1 MKYILYITYDGLTDP
16 LGQSQI
22 LPYVTG
28 LVEYGYKFVILSCE
42 KKVAYEENKDIIYD
56 IVNTH
61 KISWEPILYT
71 KQPPILSTLFDYWK
85 LKIKAILLQKKYN
98 FSLVH
103 CRSYI
108 PSMIGLHLKNKY
120 NVKFLFDMRGFWAD
134 ERVDG
139 ELWDRKKFIF
149 NYIYLFFKKQE
160 KCFLKNADH
169 VISLTH
175 SGLKE
180 IRSWNYTKEELPASV
195 IPCCVDTDLFNRDTV
210 SYYEVNNKR
219 NELGFNENDFII
231 SYLGSIGT
239 WYLLDEM
246 LNFFKIYLSKN
257 LNAKLLFITKDSCE
271 MIKSRCKLVGVDSK
285 YVVIVSSDRKSVPIY
300 LALSKFS
307 IFFIKPAYSKISSS
321 PTKQGEL
328 MAMGIPVICNAGVGD
343 TAWIVNNYKS
353 GLVVDDFSETSY
365 INLTKKMSN
374 YNFGEDEL
382 RNGAIEYFSLDK
394 GVREYAKIYDNI
406 C

>member
-195 IPCCVDTDLFNRDTV
+195 IPCCVDTNLFNRDTV
-210 SYYEVNNKR
+210 SDYEVNNKR

-321 PTKQGEL
+321 PG
-328 MAMGIPVICNAGVGD
+328 PSVIS
-343 TAWIVNNYKS
+343 TI
-353 GLVVDDFSETSY
+353 
-365 INLTKKMSN
+365 
-374 YNFGEDEL
+374 
-382 RNGAIEYFSLDK
+382 
-394 GVREYAKIYDNI
+394 
-406 C
+406 